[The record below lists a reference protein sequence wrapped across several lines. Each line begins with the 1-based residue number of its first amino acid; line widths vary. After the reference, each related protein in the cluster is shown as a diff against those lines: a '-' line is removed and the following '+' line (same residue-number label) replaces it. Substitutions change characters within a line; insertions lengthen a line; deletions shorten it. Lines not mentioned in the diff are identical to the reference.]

1 MHAKASIFQKWDL
14 GWGWGEDV
22 VGMGGMGW
30 GMKVWMGSG
39 HLGRRFVAGTSG

>member
-22 VGMGGMGW
+22 VGMGGDGVGDEGVDGQW
-30 GMKVWMGSG
+30 A
-39 HLGRRFVAGTSG
+39 LGKEICGRD